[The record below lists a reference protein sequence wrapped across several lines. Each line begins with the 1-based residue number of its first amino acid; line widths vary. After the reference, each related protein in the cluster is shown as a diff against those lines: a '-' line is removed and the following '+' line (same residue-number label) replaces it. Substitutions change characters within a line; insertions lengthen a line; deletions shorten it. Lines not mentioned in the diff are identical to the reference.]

1 MNRWVTAVSVYT
13 GKAGMIIAA
22 GAIVVLM
29 LHTIAGALMR
39 SFSNQP
45 IEGTI
50 EYVGNWYM
58 PLIVLLAFVAT
69 QQKGQ
74 HIEARLLFDRAPE
87 RVRFEFQ
94 MFSYF
99 VTFLV
104 ALGLAWYGY
113 VEAVRNMEIGLT
125 AGVIGV
131 TVWPATFAVPIGF
144 LLFAFQIGVDA
155 AQLLVSRISGGTVR
169 QESEDGVP
177 Q

>member
-1 MNRWVTAVSVYT
+1 
-13 GKAGMIIAA
+13 MIIAA

-29 LHTIAGALMR
+29 LHTIVGAFMR
-39 SFSNQP
+39 SFANQP
-45 IEGTI
+45 VEGTI

-58 PLIVLLAFVAT
+58 PLIVLLAFVST

-94 MFSYF
+94 LFAYLI
-99 VTFLV
+99 TFLV
-104 ALGLAWYGY
+104 AVGLAWYGY

-144 LLFAFQIGVDA
+144 VLFAFQIGVDA
-155 AQLLVSRISGGTVR
+155 AQLIVSRLSGDTVP
-169 QESEDGVP
+169 QESEGGVSR
-177 Q
+177 